1 MQTNIDLMADLEK
14 YVFNEENIHIF
25 LKSYENKGFNNSNNI
40 SNTISN
46 IDSNINNSNIN
57 KNSKKS
63 TIFVPNEKD
72 KLFWCFYIIKYGI
85 IAYEMVENKN
95 IVFEKKIKIE
105 YVEKIRQN
113 KKIIK
118 QYKLSPLTQLED
130 NLVNDDK
137 LNIHTFLSLCV
148 LENINILF
156 VKKNTCYEMNMN
168 DSNELFILHSLNNKV
183 FGYEESTTVNSE
195 NIRNSLFKIDNIDKP
210 LKCIAS
216 YKLADLID
224 IANKLVIEL
233 VSEQTN
239 KNKTKQQL
247 YEEIINYFKKNEQ

>member
-25 LKSYENKGFNNSNNI
+25 LKSYENKGFNTSNTI

-118 QYKLSPLTQLED
+118 QYKLSPLTQLR
-130 NLVNDDK
+130 NLVSK
-137 LNIHTFLSLCV
+137 LMF
-148 LENINILF
+148 
-156 VKKNTCYEMNMN
+156 
-168 DSNELFILHSLNNKV
+168 
-183 FGYEESTTVNSE
+183 
-195 NIRNSLFKIDNIDKP
+195 
-210 LKCIAS
+210 
-216 YKLADLID
+216 KLA
-224 IANKLVIEL
+224 NKKQKTRTK
-233 VSEQTN
+233 EQ
-239 KNKTKQQL
+239 K
-247 YEEIINYFKKNEQ
+247 